1 MDVESVFGQ
10 LKACLRFTRFSV
22 RGIKKVRKAAEIAL
36 MPLNIRKLV
45 AMITSFYFTIKR
57 ILA

>member
-1 MDVESVFGQ
+1 M
-10 LKACLRFTRFSV
+10 RFTRFSV